1 MKKIIQRSCI
11 GCDTKKEKK
20 DLIRIVRQKEG
31 KIVVDK
37 TGKLSGR
44 GAYICGDSNCL
55 ERIRKTNK
63 LERVLD
69 TKIPEEIYEEIR
81 GVIVEQRN

>member
-44 GAYICGDSNCL
+44 GAYICEDSNCL